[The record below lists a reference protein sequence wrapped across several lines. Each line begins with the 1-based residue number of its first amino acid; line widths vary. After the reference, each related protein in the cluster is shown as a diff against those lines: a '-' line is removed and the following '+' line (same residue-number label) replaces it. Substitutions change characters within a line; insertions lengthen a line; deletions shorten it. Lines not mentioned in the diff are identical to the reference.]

1 MNDKQMIVVRNL
13 FAAHGNAEEPVRL
26 SGGWT
31 NHVFAAGD
39 MVLRCTEDVKSGRL
53 LRETQLARSLPPQ
66 VGYPEIVD
74 SGCTE
79 NLIWTLCRRIPGMNL
94 EDAWEA
100 MTWDERADAL
110 EQLWALVQKVHELDV
125 ETVQPFV
132 NEHLWYFTAVEHA
145 LNEIELLRDKG
156 IVRKDESDV
165 LKGYIHRFAN
175 ALKRAK
181 FVPVHGD
188 LTPANAMWCDGR
200 IAALMDF
207 ECAALAPKEADLMML
222 LNTAYERLD
231 LPTAAHDPDAE
242 SRFNDRMLR
251 LVRDADPDWDI
262 LQGYRVIKLMH
273 HVFMDMDDDD
283 FSPEHEELVCLRA
296 LMQDGRGR
304 FDSILP

>member
-1 MNDKQMIVVRNL
+1 MNEKQMIVVRNL

-39 MVLRCTEDVKSGRL
+39 MVLRCTEDMQSGRL
-53 LRETQLARSLPPQ
+53 LRETQLAGMLPPQ
-66 VGYPEIVD
+66 VGYPEIID

-79 NLIWTLCRRIPGMNL
+79 NLIWTLCRRISGMNL
-94 EDAWEA
+94 EDAWGT
-100 MTWDERADAL
+100 MTWDKRADAL
-110 EQLWALVQKVHELDV
+110 GQLWARVQKVHELDV
-125 ETVQPFV
+125 EMVQPFV
-132 NEHLWYFTAVEHA
+132 NEHLWYFTAVENA
-145 LNEIELLRDKG
+145 QNEIELLREKD
-156 IVRKDESDV
+156 IVRQDESDV
-165 LKGYIHRFAN
+165 LKGYIHRLAN
-175 ALKRAK
+175 ALKQATL
-181 FVPVHGD
+181 VPVHGD

-207 ECAALAPKEADLMML
+207 ECAAIAPKEADLMML

-231 LPTAAHDPDAE
+231 LPTAAHDPAAE

-262 LQGYRVIKLMH
+262 LQGYRGIKLMH

-304 FDSILP
+304 FDSVLP